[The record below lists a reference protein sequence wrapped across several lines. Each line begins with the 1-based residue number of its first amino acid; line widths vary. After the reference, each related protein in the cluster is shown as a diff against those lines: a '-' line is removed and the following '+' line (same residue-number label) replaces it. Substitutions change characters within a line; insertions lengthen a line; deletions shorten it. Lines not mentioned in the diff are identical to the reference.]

1 MQRSCTSS
9 WSFASSGTCRSI
21 SSASAGPTS
30 ARSTPTPAS
39 STTTTRRGWGRGTG
53 AAAGLWPGPLMV
65 IFYFRLSADVK
76 YTNIVF
82 PAQKPFTADHIRSL
96 TKDNLEAESEGRL
109 EAKPPLSRAAP
120 RMSHFSTTTT
130 DSDYLSTIPT
140 ETTDYMAT
148 YTALEGG
155 YLDLY

>member
-1 MQRSCTSS
+1 MSTEIKLFFSS
-9 WSFASSGTCRSI
+9 EELYVIVEFCKFGNLQKYIECK
-21 SSASAGPTS
+21 
-30 ARSTPTPAS
+30 
-39 STTTTRRGWGRGTG
+39 RGTYISQIHPDTG
-53 AAAGLWPGPLMV
+53 RFDDNYPPGLGTD
-65 IFYFRLSADVK
+65 DVK